1 MGIVTRKDEVTKLRV
16 FTGVV
21 VESIERINTFTN
33 AEQWAWVIYNRDTG
47 TFAMPDAV
55 NNIEPTSR
63 GYDNSGIK
71 KRLDALNA
79 VGFDEYNVG
88 GFEGVE
94 AKFRPYETT
103 FDGKVFTKMLPFE
116 RIGQVSTEELSN
128 LKKSLAEIRSKA
140 QADKAANNSQHIE
153 QAPEFSPD
161 ETATLVGLY
170 DGHSDEEA
178 QALAARSG
186 LSTAVKNLV
195 MTGGAAQY
203 LVGVGLLGVD
213 EEGRYLAAVTA

>member
-79 VGFDEYNVG
+79 VGFDEYNP
-88 GFEGVE
+88 E
-94 AKFRPYETT
+94 ADTWTEKSKTPESRVSRLSSGPTRPRLTVRYSPRCCRL
-103 FDGKVFTKMLPFE
+103 K
-116 RIGQVSTEELSN
+116 ELV
-128 LKKSLAEIRSKA
+128 KYPQRS
-140 QADKAANNSQHIE
+140 
-153 QAPEFSPD
+153 
-161 ETATLVGLY
+161 
-170 DGHSDEEA
+170 
-178 QALAARSG
+178 
-186 LSTAVKNLV
+186 
-195 MTGGAAQY
+195 
-203 LVGVGLLGVD
+203 
-213 EEGRYLAAVTA
+213 